1 MKKIFAILTLCTFL
15 VVLSS
20 CTEKRCKCTTVRRGY
35 PDSFSYEPKGDHA
48 SCSELDAE
56 WYASD
61 SVSMLKMTCEDE

>member
-1 MKKIFAILTLCTFL
+1 MKKIFAILTLCTLL

-35 PDSFSYEPKGDHA
+35 PDSYSYEPKGSHA

-56 WYASD
+56 WMTSD
-61 SVSMLKMTCEDE
+61 SSAMLKMTCVDE